1 MTKEKEMNKKSV
13 GRIKER
19 EKRGRLTA
27 PVLVRVFV
35 LLLFVVLLVLFVVL
49 CCFSFLC
56 RRHTEAKWN

>member
-1 MTKEKEMNKKSV
+1 MNKKSV

-27 PVLVRVFV
+27 PILVRVFV
-35 LLLFVVLLVLFVVL
+35 LLLFVVIGVGIVCCYLLFL
-49 CCFSFLC
+49 FSFLC